1 MLDAFS
7 SALSGLRTSSARLQ
21 TSANNISNIQTPGF
35 KASRTVISDVQS
47 GGARLQGTTPNQ
59 SSGAIIQTGNAFN
72 AAINGNGFFQ
82 VSTASGGAAFTR
94 AGNFS
99 VDSSGRLVDGT
110 GNPVQPEISLPG
122 GISSFNIGPDGQVT
136 AQVGGATQTLGRISL
151 ANFNNPGG
159 LTPLGGNLFAQSA
172 ESGQAVLGSP
182 GTGGLGQLVSG
193 ALETSNVDIAEE
205 AVDQIL
211 ATNAFKANAN
221 VIRAAD
227 EMTGTVLDIKA

>member
-21 TSANNISNIQTPGF
+21 TSANNISNLQTPGF
-35 KASRTVISDVQS
+35 KASRAVISDVQS
-47 GGARLQGTTPNQ
+47 GGSKLQGTKASLN
-59 SSGAIIQTGNAFN
+59 SGSIVQTGNPFN
-72 AAINGNGFFQ
+72 AAISGNGFFQ
-82 VSTASGGAAFTR
+82 VTTPSGGAAFTR

-99 VDSSGRLVDGT
+99 VDSSGRLVDAG
-110 GNPVQPEISLPG
+110 GNVVRPEISIPG
-122 GISSFNIGPDGQVT
+122 GISAFNIGRDGQVT
-136 AQVGGATQTLGRISL
+136 AQVGGTTQTLGRISL

-159 LTPLGGNLFAQSA
+159 LTPLGSNLFAQSG
-172 ESGQAVLGSP
+172 ESGQAVLGAP

-193 ALETSNVDIAEE
+193 AIETSNVDIAEE

-211 ATNAFKANAN
+211 ATNAFRANAN

>member
-7 SALSGLRTSSARLQ
+7 SALSGLRTASSRLQ
-21 TSANNISNIQTPGF
+21 TSANNVSNLQTPGF
-35 KASRTVISDVQS
+35 KGSKSVSSDVQS
-47 GGARLQGTTPNQ
+47 GGSRLLGTTANLN
-59 SSGAIIQTGNAFN
+59 SGAIIQTGNAFN
-72 AAINGNGFFQ
+72 AAISGNGFFQ
-82 VSTASGGAAFTR
+82 VSTPGGGTAFTR
-94 AGNFS
+94 VGNFS

-122 GISSFNIGPDGQVT
+122 GISSFNIGSDGQVT
-136 AQVGGATQTLGRISL
+136 AEVGGTTQTLGRISL

-159 LTPLGGNLFAQSA
+159 LTPLGSNLFAPSA
-172 ESGQAVLGSP
+172 ESGQAILGAP

-193 ALETSNVDIAEE
+193 SLETSNVDIAEE
-205 AVDQIL
+205 AVSQIL

-221 VIRAAD
+221 VIRVAD

>member
-7 SALSGLRTSSARLQ
+7 SALSGLRTSSRRLQ
-21 TSANNISNIQTPGF
+21 TSANNVSNVQTPGF
-35 KASRTVISDVQS
+35 KASRSVVTDVKS
-47 GGARLQGTTPNQ
+47 GGAQFQGTTTSLNQ
-59 SSGAIIQTGNAFN
+59 GAVIQTGNPFN
-72 AAINGNGFFQ
+72 VAISGNGFFQ
-82 VSTASGGAAFTR
+82 VSIASGGSAFTR

-99 VDSSGRLVDGT
+99 VDSTGRLVDSS
-110 GNPVQPEISLPG
+110 GNAVQPEISIPG
-122 GISSFNIGPDGQVT
+122 NVSGFSIGPDGTVS
-136 AQVGGATQTLGRISL
+136 AQVGGTTQTLGRIRL

-172 ESGQAVLGSP
+172 QSGQAVFGSP
-182 GTGGLGQLVSG
+182 GTGGLGQLVPG

-205 AVDQIL
+205 AVDQIM
-211 ATNAFKANAN
+211 ATHAFKANAN

>member
-21 TSANNISNIQTPGF
+21 NSANNISNLQTPGF
-35 KASRTVISDVQS
+35 KASLPVVSDVES
-47 GGARLQGTTPNQ
+47 GGSRFQGTTPNLN
-59 SSGAIIQTGNAFN
+59 SGALIQTGNAFS
-72 AAINGNGFFQ
+72 AAIDGNGFFQ
-82 VSTASGGAAFTR
+82 VATPSGGAAFTR

-99 VDSSGRLVDGT
+99 VDSTGRLVDGT

-122 GISSFNIGPDGQVT
+122 GISAFNIGSDGQVT
-136 AQVGGATQTLGRISL
+136 AQVGGTTQTLGRISL

-159 LTPLGGNLFAQSA
+159 LTPLGSNLFAQSA
-172 ESGQAVLGSP
+172 ESGQAVLGAP
-182 GTGGLGQLVSG
+182 GTGGLGQLISG
-193 ALETSNVDIAEE
+193 AVETSNVNIAEE

-227 EMTGTVLDIKA
+227 EMTGAVLDIKA

>member
-1 MLDAFS
+1 M
-7 SALSGLRTSSARLQ
+7 G
-21 TSANNISNIQTPGF
+21 
-35 KASRTVISDVQS
+35 
-47 GGARLQGTTPNQ
+47 GTT
-59 SSGAIIQTGNAFN
+59 
-72 AAINGNGFFQ
+72 
-82 VSTASGGAAFTR
+82 R
-94 AGNFS
+94 
-99 VDSSGRLVDGT
+99 
-110 GNPVQPEISLPG
+110 
-122 GISSFNIGPDGQVT
+122 
-136 AQVGGATQTLGRISL
+136 TLGRISL
-151 ANFNNPGG
+151 ANFNNPAG

-193 ALETSNVDIAEE
+193 AIETSNVDIAEE